1 MNTNEGITRV
11 AATGS
16 TFSIKNPLGTD
27 DLAELGKT
35 LSSRLLELAIP
46 VAVLMYIWAGVLMLT
61 AGAKPENVN
70 KAKSIATYTTIGL
83 VVILIGGGFVD
94 LIKSILNAGQ

>member
-1 MNTNEGITRV
+1 MNKRGTIAKV

-16 TFSIKNPLGTD
+16 TFKIENPLGSG

-61 AGAKPENVN
+61 AGAKPENVS

-94 LIKSILNAGQ
+94 LIKSIINAGQ